1 MIGLGAHFPFAGYA
15 MDRPRLDAWA
25 LSLQE
30 RSALWLQRQ
39 ALALPPDR
47 LLRRHLILLGARRFA
62 PLCVREA
69 LAMWHASTEA
79 HAPVYRAFWQ
89 GVYDFM
95 PYLGPETEVGS
106 ISAEPPRSCRVS
118 VEDGK
123 RFYDAL
129 VRQNEAKESEALD
142 VRTSPHYMHP
152 SALRGRSLS
161 TTDLPQS
168 RKDAPPRRRAGLPA
182 ESRSESVRGRVAE
195 VHWAARQP
203 RCGRPDALR
212 RCTRHHRE
220 CAQPLCVGV

>member
-1 MIGLGAHFPFAGYA
+1 

-95 PYLGPETEVGS
+95 PYLGPETVGS

-161 TTDLPQS
+161 HYRSTSVSQGRTPS
-168 RKDAPPRRRAGLPA
+168 PPRRFA
-182 ESRSESVRGRVAE
+182 S
-195 VHWAARQP
+195 
-203 RCGRPDALR
+203 
-212 RCTRHHRE
+212 
-220 CAQPLCVGV
+220 